1 MIKYSLI
8 CGGSHEFEAWFSGSA
23 DFDVQAK
30 DGLLMCPMCGTSKVE
45 KAIMAPN
52 ISTSRTKDA
61 LVKKQAKAAKMMS
74 AAAETIRREIE
85 TQCDN
90 VGDKFAEEA
99 RAIHYG
105 EKPERGIYGQA
116 SAREASELIDEGVK
130 VAPLPDILTPKSKTD
145 LN

>member
-1 MIKYSLI
+1 
-8 CGGSHEFEAWFSGSA
+8 
-23 DFDVQAK
+23 
-30 DGLLMCPMCGTSKVE
+30 MCPMCGTSKVE

-61 LVKKQAKAAKMMS
+61 LVQKQAKAVKLMN